1 MSNPDAPLFP
11 DAFVI
16 EHKYDYIKKEGKYKN
31 TARYEQQNEK
41 VCTICSIVEK
51 NPNVPSYE
59 IYRTKHFIV
68 FLNLFPYT
76 SGHTLI
82 SPIQHFEE
90 YEELPKELKQS
101 FAVEMGRVIELVKR
115 GTKTNSV
122 NVGWNQGPHAGGSIK
137 HFHAHVVPRFPR
149 ELNFIEII
157 AHSRP
162 MVLSLEK
169 VQSLYREKIEEL
181 DDTTGIIVE

>member
-16 EHKYDYIKKEGKYKN
+16 EHKYDYIKKEGKYKDA
-31 TARYEQQNEK
+31 ARYEQQNENL
-41 VCTICSIVEK
+41 CTICSIVEK
-51 NPNVPSYE
+51 DPQVPSYE
-59 IYRTKHFIV
+59 IYRTKNFIV

-82 SPIQHFEE
+82 SPIKHFEAF
-90 YEELPKELKQS
+90 EELPEDLKKE
-101 FAVEMGRVIELVKR
+101 FATEVGRTIELVKL
-115 GTKTNSV
+115 GTKTDSI

-162 MVLSLEK
+162 MILSLEK
-169 VQSLYREKIEEL
+169 VQAIYRQKVQEL
-181 DDTTGIIVE
+181 SDTTGIVVE